1 MEGEVIV
8 TKKDKLLAHIINNP
22 KDIDFDDLDK
32 VLRDYG
38 FNCRQASGGSSHYNY
53 FHRSLP
59 DILTIP
65 KNKPIKAIYVKKAI
79 RAIERLERGEE

>member
-1 MEGEVIV
+1 M
-8 TKKDKLLAHIINNP
+8 TKKDKLLARIIKNP
-22 KDIDFDDLDK
+22 KDIDFDDIDK
-32 VLRDYG
+32 VLKHYG
-38 FNCRQASGGSSHYNY
+38 FDCRRARGGSSHYNY

-65 KNKPIKAIYVKKAI
+65 KDKPIKAIYVKKAI